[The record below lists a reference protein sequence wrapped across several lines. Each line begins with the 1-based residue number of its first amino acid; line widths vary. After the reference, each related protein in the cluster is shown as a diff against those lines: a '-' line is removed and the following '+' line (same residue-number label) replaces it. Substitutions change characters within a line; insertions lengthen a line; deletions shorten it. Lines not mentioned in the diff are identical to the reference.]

1 MNKIKEL
8 QKIIN
13 KKLKKSIL
21 THSRPSKIMLL
32 LGVLS
37 VFLSLINRVSAP
49 LILIEIFLYLTIAMT
64 TNCMV
69 YGKCRAAAYISIAI
83 PTFFIFVNILS
94 FLDVEIPVPDFFKK
108 DNLIPDEKYLFKNE
122 EEKQEYIQNLKETV
136 GEMKELIDLDKE
148 EDMDEDMD
156 EDDEDMDE
164 DDEDDEDVDDED
176 VDEVDEVD
184 EEEDN

>member
-21 THSRPSKIMLL
+21 TQSRPSKIMLL

-37 VFLSLINRVSAP
+37 VFLSLINRVSAS
-49 LILIEIFLYLTIAMT
+49 LILIEIFLYLTISMT

-69 YGKCRAAAYISIAI
+69 YGKCRVAAYLSIAI

-122 EEKQEYIQNLKETV
+122 KEKQEYIQNLKETV

-148 EDMDEDMD
+148 EDMDDENMD
-156 EDDEDMDE
+156 DENMDDEDMD
-164 DDEDDEDVDDED
+164 DEDM
-176 VDEVDEVD
+176 DEVD

>member
-69 YGKCRAAAYISIAI
+69 YGKCRVAAYISIAI
-83 PTFFIFVNILS
+83 PIFIIFVNILS
-94 FLDVEIPVPDFFKK
+94 FLNVEIPVPDFFKK

-122 EEKQEYIQNLKETV
+122 KEKQEYIQNLKETV
-136 GEMKELIDLDKE
+136 GEMKELIDLD
-148 EDMDEDMD
+148 
-156 EDDEDMDE
+156 
-164 DDEDDEDVDDED
+164 
-176 VDEVDEVD
+176 
-184 EEEDN
+184 EEEDLDKEEEDLDKEEEDLDKEDDDDEEDED

>member
-1 MNKIKEL
+1 MENLNIRDMVLFYLQNLKSIRNDDIIQKKKYKKILFRVISRFVSEDV
-8 QKIIN
+8 IN

-49 LILIEIFLYLTIAMT
+49 LILIEIFYLTLAMT

-69 YGKCRAAAYISIAI
+69 YGTCRVAAYLSIAL

-122 EEKQEYIQNLKETV
+122 GEKQ
-136 GEMKELIDLDKE
+136 
-148 EDMDEDMD
+148 
-156 EDDEDMDE
+156 
-164 DDEDDEDVDDED
+164 
-176 VDEVDEVD
+176 
-184 EEEDN
+184 